1 MNWAGFSVFLG
12 LVTLGWVMFP
22 YGLVILVPLAWFAW
36 QEFKR

>member
-12 LVTLGWVMFP
+12 LVTLGVVTFP
-22 YGLVILVPLAWFAW
+22 FGLVILVPLAWFVW